1 MRFVCHHLSAD
12 SAAVRR
18 PLRYT
23 QSLWPNLIQAASP
36 VATVGRIPRE
46 KAATPKEC
54 PNAAHTNTTIGVQLS
69 SQGRQRGGAEA
80 EEEEHVNA
88 QISGRKTTGTEHQ
101 PSNGREGREKVKS
114 IYVVPC
120 QRRTTACDFKPF
132 NLQAS

>member
-1 MRFVCHHLSAD
+1 MSR
-12 SAAVRR
+12 
-18 PLRYT
+18 
-23 QSLWPNLIQAASP
+23 
-36 VATVGRIPRE
+36 
-46 KAATPKEC
+46 KEC

-69 SQGRQRGGAEA
+69 SQGRQRGGAEEEA
-80 EEEEHVNA
+80 EEEEHVDA

-101 PSNGREGREKVKS
+101 PSNGREGTKKVKS

>member
-1 MRFVCHHLSAD
+1 MA
-12 SAAVRR
+12 
-18 PLRYT
+18 
-23 QSLWPNLIQAASP
+23 QSHPGSL

-80 EEEEHVNA
+80 EEEEEEHVDA

-101 PSNGREGREKVKS
+101 PSNGREGTEKVKS